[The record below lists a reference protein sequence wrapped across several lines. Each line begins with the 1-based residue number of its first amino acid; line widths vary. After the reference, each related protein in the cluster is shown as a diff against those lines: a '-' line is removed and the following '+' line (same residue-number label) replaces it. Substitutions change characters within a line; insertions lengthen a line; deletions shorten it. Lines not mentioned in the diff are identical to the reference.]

1 MSDNGKGLLSGVTSD
16 TWIALAFA
24 AAIAIGT
31 YAVIRDHV
39 ADLRTR
45 VSAMEQELKEFLIHD
60 AAREGAEVA
69 EDRLLA
75 QRIGDLQGRLERL
88 GEH

>member
-1 MSDNGKGLLSGVTSD
+1 M
-16 TWIALAFA
+16 ALVLAS
-24 AAIAIGT
+24 AIAIGT

-39 ADLRTR
+39 ADLRVRT
-45 VSAMEQELKEFLIHD
+45 SANEQELKEFLIHD

-75 QRIGDLQGRLERL
+75 QRIDTLERRLEKLEDR
-88 GEH
+88 